1 VSPSTTV
8 RAPRAQPRRAPSH
21 TPARRGSTSRSGPT
35 PPSRAALAR
44 LRDDWPRTT
53 RPLPWLIAFF
63 LALIWL
69 VPVDSI
75 SLTVNLPFDL
85 HLDRIV
91 LPFIILAWGLG
102 VAVGGNNAP
111 RLALTGIHIAIAS
124 FLLVCFLSVIANAEA
139 LNQALAIKTSI
150 KQLLL
155 LTSWCA
161 LFGVIASSVRPSEVR
176 AFVKYI
182 LILGV
187 ICGIGVLWEYR
198 FHYNAF
204 YGFSGSIFTG
214 VFVMHAP
221 ALGGLDEIGR
231 VVVLGPTAVG
241 LEVAAM
247 LSMALPIALIG
258 LMTSPRMRHQFLYGL
273 AACVIMA
280 GGLATYKKTAIVAPA
295 IILVVLG
302 VMWPRRLLR
311 LVPLLVILIGA
322 SHFLAPGAIGSVIEQ
337 FTGGKLTSVGTTV
350 HRLDGY
356 DAVRPIVMSHPI
368 LGEGVGGYN
377 SLLNRILDNQMLDN
391 LIQTGVVGEF
401 AFVGMVVAVVATAV
415 PVVRRASD
423 DHSRSAL
430 AAACAAV
437 SFLTVS
443 FLFDSMAYTHVPY
456 IFLTF
461 AGLLVVLVT
470 PEPVK
475 RAVQAPRRKERLA

>member
-1 VSPSTTV
+1 MPS
-8 RAPRAQPRRAPSH
+8 
-21 TPARRGSTSRSGPT
+21 SRSGPT
-35 PPSRAALAR
+35 PPAAKTQAR
-44 LRDDWPRTT
+44 LLDDWPHTT

-69 VPVDSI
+69 VPVDAI

-91 LPFIILAWGLG
+91 LPFIVLAWGMG
-102 VAVGGNNAP
+102 VAVGGRNAP
-111 RLALTGIHIAIAS
+111 RLALSGIHIAIAA
-124 FLLVCFLSVIANAEA
+124 FLLVCFLSVIVNLEA
-139 LNQALAIKTSI
+139 LNQALEIKIAI

-187 ICGIGVLWEYR
+187 ICGVGVIWEYR

-204 YGFSGSIFTG
+204 YGFSESIFTG
-214 VFVMHAP
+214 VFVTNAP
-221 ALGGLDEIGR
+221 ALGGVDEIGR

-258 LMTSPRMRHQFLYGL
+258 LMTSPRLRHQILYGL
-273 AACVIMA
+273 AACIIMA

-295 IILVVLG
+295 IVLVALG

-311 LVPLLVILIGA
+311 LVPLLVILVGA
-322 SHFLAPGAIGSVIEQ
+322 SHFLAPGAIGSVIQQ
-337 FTGGKLTSVGTTV
+337 FTGGKLTAVGTTV

-368 LGEGVGGYN
+368 LGEGIGGYN

-401 AFVGMVVAVVATAV
+401 AFIAMIVSVVWTAV
-415 PVVRRASD
+415 PLVRGSTD
-423 DHSRSAL
+423 DRSKAAL

-461 AGLLVVLVT
+461 AGLLVVLAS
-470 PEPVK
+470 PEAPARVARVAR
-475 RAVQAPRRKERLA
+475 RAERLA

>member
-1 VSPSTTV
+1 MLTPL
-8 RAPRAQPRRAPSH
+8 ANAAEKRRS
-21 TPARRGSTSRSGPT
+21 
-35 PPSRAALAR
+35 
-44 LRDDWPRTT
+44 DDWPRTT
-53 RPLPWLIAFF
+53 RPLPWMLAFF
-63 LALIWL
+63 VALIWL

-75 SLTVNLPFDL
+75 SLTVSLPFDL

-91 LPFIILAWGLG
+91 LPFILLTWGMGL
-102 VAVGGNNAP
+102 AVGGGNVRGL
-111 RLALTGIHIAIAS
+111 RLTAIHIAIAS
-124 FLLVCFLSVIANAEA
+124 FLLVCFLSVIVNANA
-139 LNQALAIKTSI
+139 LNQALEIKTAI

-161 LFGVIASSVRPSEVR
+161 LFVVVASSVRGTEVK
-176 AFVKYI
+176 AFVTYI
-182 LILGV
+182 LVLGV

-204 YGFSGSIFTG
+204 YGFSKSIFTG
-214 VFVMHAP
+214 VFVTDAP
-221 ALGGLDEIGR
+221 ALGGVDEIGR

-258 LMTSPRMRHQFLYGL
+258 LMTSARRRAQFWYGL
-273 AACVIMA
+273 AACIIMA
-280 GGLATYKKTAIVAPA
+280 AGLATYKKTAIVAPA
-295 IILVVLG
+295 IILLTLG
-302 VMWPRRLLR
+302 VLWPRRVVR
-311 LVPLLVILIGA
+311 LVPLLVILVGA

-337 FTGGKLTSVGTTV
+337 FTGGKLTAVGTTV

-377 SLLNRILDNQMLDN
+377 ALLNRILDNQMLDN

-401 AFVGMVVAVVATAV
+401 AFIAMVLSVVWTAV
-415 PVVRRASD
+415 PLVRRASD
-423 DHSRSAL
+423 DRSKAAL
-430 AAACAAV
+430 AAACAAI

-456 IFLTF
+456 IFLFF
-461 AGLLVVLVT
+461 AGLLVVLTTDTGPDKT
-470 PEPVK
+470 PSIE
-475 RAVQAPRRKERLA
+475 RAT

>member
-1 VSPSTTV
+1 M
-8 RAPRAQPRRAPSH
+8 
-21 TPARRGSTSRSGPT
+21 
-35 PPSRAALAR
+35 
-44 LRDDWPRTT
+44 
-53 RPLPWLIAFF
+53 IAFF

-75 SLTVNLPFDL
+75 SLIVSLPFDL

-91 LPFIILAWGLG
+91 LPFIILVWGMG
-102 VAVGGNNAP
+102 VAVGGRNAP
-111 RLALTGIHIAIAS
+111 RLALTGIHIAIAA
-124 FLLVCFLSVIANAEA
+124 FLLVCFLSVVVNVEA
-139 LNQALAIKTSI
+139 LNQALAIKTAI

-161 LFGVIASSVRPSEVR
+161 LFAVVASSVRRSEVR
-176 AFVKYI
+176 AFMKYI
-182 LILGV
+182 LVLGV

-204 YGFSGSIFTG
+204 YGFSASIFTG
-214 VFVMHAP
+214 AFVMNAP
-221 ALGGLDEIGR
+221 ALGGVDEIGR

-258 LMTSPRMRHQFLYGL
+258 LMTAPRLRHQFWYGL
-273 AACVIMA
+273 AACLIMA
-280 GGLATYKKTAIVAPA
+280 AGLATYKKTAIVAPA
-295 IILVVLG
+295 IILVMLG
-302 VMWPRRLLR
+302 AMWPRRVLR
-311 LVPLLVILIGA
+311 LVPLLVILVGA
-322 SHFLAPGAIGSVIEQ
+322 AHVLAPGAIGSVIQQ
-337 FTGGKLTSVGTTV
+337 FTGGNLTQVGTTV

-356 DAVRPIVMSHPI
+356 DAIRPIIMSHPI
-368 LGEGVGGYN
+368 LGEGIGGYN

-401 AFVGMVVAVVATAV
+401 AFLGMVLSVVWTAV
-415 PVVRRASD
+415 PFVRGRSD
-423 DHSRSAL
+423 DRSKAAL
-430 AAACAAV
+430 AAACAAI

-461 AGLLVVLVT
+461 AGLLAVLAT
-470 PEPVK
+470 PEDVG
-475 RAVQAPRRKERLA
+475 RRVAHVPRRKEVLA